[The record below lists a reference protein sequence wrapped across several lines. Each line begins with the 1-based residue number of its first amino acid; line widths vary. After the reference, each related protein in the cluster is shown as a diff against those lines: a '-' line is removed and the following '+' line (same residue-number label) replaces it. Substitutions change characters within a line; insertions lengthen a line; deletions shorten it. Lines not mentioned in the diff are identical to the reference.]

1 LAKMLVIAWKIKQ
14 FTPATE
20 CHQNSVMIK
29 YGHTVNTPLFVSKCK
44 WQLPTAANQSQENRP
59 KLLMK
64 QNILQLNQNVV
75 FSCFLTNHKILW
87 QSHGSAKIHLQGL
100 SVAN

>member
-1 LAKMLVIAWKIKQ
+1 MLVIAWKIKQ

-44 WQLPTAANQSQENRP
+44 WQLPTAANQSQENRTKITDETEYMAAEP
-59 KLLMK
+59 KRCF
-64 QNILQLNQNVV
+64 QL
-75 FSCFLTNHKILW
+75 FFD
-87 QSHGSAKIHLQGL
+87 
-100 SVAN
+100 